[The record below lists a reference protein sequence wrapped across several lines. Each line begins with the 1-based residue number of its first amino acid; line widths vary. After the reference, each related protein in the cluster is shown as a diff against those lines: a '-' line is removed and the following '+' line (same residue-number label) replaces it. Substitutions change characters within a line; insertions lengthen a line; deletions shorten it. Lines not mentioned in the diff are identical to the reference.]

1 LGARIIEHNRMEN
14 GRDVRGIRSLN
25 RHTLEQIVAA
35 IPAAVLVAD
44 ANDPRL
50 PIVYANPAYER
61 LSGYAVDE
69 LAGLPWGVLAR
80 AAPGDSGLAAL
91 QAAIGRG
98 EACRVTLPDLRQDG
112 TTWTSDVSVTP
123 LRSARGELRYFLLT
137 YEPLAAV
144 RGNRD
149 SAASPLAQVPAA
161 ADATGEISLLQRE
174 LGRARQKIATLDRI
188 DPGTG
193 LVRFAHFQE
202 TMRRDLSMARR
213 DRRFVTLLVFEII
226 EYAVYRQT
234 FGDKAADS
242 CQRMIGAQIMSAL
255 RRAGDLCAR
264 YDESTL
270 VAAAV
275 GQHADEIRPLA
286 DRIADGVRQL
296 KLHNPRGKASR
307 YITTRVSL
315 ISCPPGAHDDPEPLI
330 ARALAEARGTDTPL
344 RAIQATGSRP

>member
-1 LGARIIEHNRMEN
+1 MDTGS
-14 GRDVRGIRSLN
+14 RDARGIKSLN

-35 IPAAVLVAD
+35 SPAAVLVAD
-44 ANDPRL
+44 ATDPRL

-61 LSGYAVDE
+61 SSGHTADEVTGHPWAVLE
-69 LAGLPWGVLAR
+69 R
-80 AAPGDSGLAAL
+80 AAPGDDAVAAL
-91 QAAIGRG
+91 KAAIGRG
-98 EACRVTLPDLRQDG
+98 EACRTTVPDLHKDG
-112 TTWTSDVSVTP
+112 TPWTSDVSVTP
-123 LRSARGELRYFLLT
+123 LHGARGVVRYFLLT
-137 YEPLAAV
+137 H
-144 RGNRD
+144 
-149 SAASPLAQVPAA
+149 VPAA
-161 ADATGEISLLQRE
+161 APAANREPAMPETEVAAADESGEISVLQRE
-174 LGRARQKIATLDRI
+174 LGPARQKIATLDRL
-188 DPGTG
+188 DPATG

-202 TMRRDLSMARR
+202 TLRRDLAMARR
-213 DRRFVTLLVFEII
+213 DRRYVTLLVFEIV

-315 ISCPPGAHDDPEPLI
+315 ISCPPGAHNDPEPLI
-330 ARALAEARGTDTPL
+330 ARALAEARNTDAPL
-344 RAIQATGSRP
+344 RAVLG

>member
-1 LGARIIEHNRMEN
+1 MDTGS
-14 GRDVRGIRSLN
+14 RDARGIRSLN

-35 IPAAVLVAD
+35 TPAAVLVAD
-44 ANDPRL
+44 AVDPGL
-50 PIVYANPAYER
+50 PIIYANPAYER
-61 LSGYAVDE
+61 LTGFCADE
-69 LAGLPWGVLAR
+69 LLGQPWALLAR
-80 AAPGDSGLAAL
+80 ADAGDDALADL
-91 QAAIGRG
+91 KAAIGRG
-98 EACRVTLPDLRQDG
+98 EACRVTAPDLRKDG
-112 TTWTSDVSVTP
+112 ASWTGDIRVTP
-123 LRSARGELRYFLLT
+123 LSSARGELRFFLLSH
-137 YEPLAAV
+137 EPVAAV
-144 RGNRD
+144 AAPRGVPPLPAD
-149 SAASPLAQVPAA
+149 SH
-161 ADATGEISLLQRE
+161 GEISLLQRE
-174 LGRARQKIATLDRI
+174 LGKARQKIATMDRI
-188 DPGTG
+188 DAATG
-193 LVRFAHFQE
+193 LLRFAYFQE
-202 TMRRDLSMARR
+202 TLRRDLAIARR
-213 DRRFVTLLVFEII
+213 DRRFVTLLIFEIV

-275 GQHADEIRPLA
+275 GQHADEIRPLT

-330 ARALAEARGTDTPL
+330 SRALAEARGNDSPDSPVQAA
-344 RAIQATGSRP
+344 RA